1 MRYDLTKEIKIT
13 PEMEEQYDKG
23 KKLVIATS
31 RLYGFLAVAAFLA
44 ITGLNNLNSLCFAL
58 TFIGIALLIA
68 IPSIIKYFKV
78 KDALGITDDVEEEYL
93 NSCVLPIVEQ
103 IDSNVKVS
111 KDIKSYPD
119 YKYKNAQDLGN
130 WFVTNY
136 IMPSFNSTF
145 EIDTVINTLSTNDDG
160 FIFFNAE
167 ATSRHSD
174 SDGHTTTTT
183 DFKGT
188 IITLKTKLNTTSN
201 VSLYTSGKIF
211 GKETCNGYRKIKDTI
226 DTENEEFNKSFQ
238 VTSEEQSQ
246 GFYVLSPLVMENLLK
261 IKELYGS
268 YGLFVHNGY
277 LTFAFKNGKKL
288 DMPDETKKAK
298 KMSLE
303 QSVKDMMDMLN
314 MVYKCKDAI
323 DLNADKNFNI

>member
-13 PEMEEQYDKG
+13 PEMEKQYDKA
-23 KKLVIATS
+23 KKLVIATN
-31 RLYGFLAVAAFLA
+31 RLHAFLTVA
-44 ITGLNNLNSLCFAL
+44 TIFTFIGFGNLNSLGFAL
-58 TFIGIALLIA
+58 TSIGIALLIA

-78 KDALGITDDVEEEYL
+78 KDALGITDDAEEEYL

-119 YKYKNAQDLGN
+119 YKYKNAKDLGK
-130 WFVTNY
+130 WFETNY

-167 ATSRHSD
+167 ATSISNG
-174 SDGHTTTTT
+174 SDGHTTTIT

-261 IKELYGS
+261 LKELYGS

-288 DMPDETKKAK
+288 DMPDKTKKAK

-323 DLNADKNFNI
+323 DLNIKTNK

>member
-1 MRYDLTKEIKIT
+1 M
-13 PEMEEQYDKG
+13 
-23 KKLVIATS
+23 
-31 RLYGFLAVAAFLA
+31 AVAAFLA
-44 ITGLNNLNSLCFAL
+44 ITGLNNLNSLSFAL

-160 FIFFNAE
+160 FIFLM
-167 ATSRHSD
+167 
-174 SDGHTTTTT
+174 
-183 DFKGT
+183 
-188 IITLKTKLNTTSN
+188 LKQPQDI
-201 VSLYTSGKIF
+201 VI
-211 GKETCNGYRKIKDTI
+211 
-226 DTENEEFNKSFQ
+226 
-238 VTSEEQSQ
+238 
-246 GFYVLSPLVMENLLK
+246 VMVIQPQQQIL
-261 IKELYGS
+261 KEL
-268 YGLFVHNGY
+268 
-277 LTFAFKNGKKL
+277 
-288 DMPDETKKAK
+288 
-298 KMSLE
+298 
-303 QSVKDMMDMLN
+303 
-314 MVYKCKDAI
+314 
-323 DLNADKNFNI
+323 